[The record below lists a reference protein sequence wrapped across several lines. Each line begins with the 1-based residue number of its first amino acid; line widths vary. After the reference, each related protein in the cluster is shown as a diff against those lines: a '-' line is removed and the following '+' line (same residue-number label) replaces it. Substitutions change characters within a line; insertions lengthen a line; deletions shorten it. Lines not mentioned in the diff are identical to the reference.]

1 MQLLQSPTTWP
12 AGGAGGRTRSQNHAA
27 RLQLSRGFTS
37 VKLVPDYELVLL
49 ADGAFGASLRHS
61 EGGDGESL
69 CPQPV
74 WKLRATSI
82 AGCR

>member
-1 MQLLQSPTTWP
+1 MWNQEGEEKRGAAFAVSPTLAS
-12 AGGAGGRTRSQNHAA
+12 AGGAGGGGQDPQNHAA

-61 EGGDGESL
+61 EG
-69 CPQPV
+69 
-74 WKLRATSI
+74 R
-82 AGCR
+82 